1 MTDVDR
7 RMAEAQQAEG
17 DGRLRAAAH
26 LYRQLGTDIQA
37 QHGQFDPRALD
48 AFEGVARV
56 IGKASD
62 ADWPPADMPEQK
74 QV

>member
-1 MTDVDR
+1 MTDIDR

-26 LYRQLGTDIQA
+26 LYRQ
-37 QHGQFDPRALD
+37 HGQFDPRALD
-48 AFEGVARV
+48 AFEAVARV

-62 ADWPPADMPEQK
+62 ADWSPLRRPS
-74 QV
+74 